1 MHKRSV
7 SFGEDGKKIVHSSS
21 SSDILTPRST
31 ENSPRNDKSRSLSPR
46 SIKSILVQKFNNKP
60 EGKKPVQV
68 RSDNFQTIY
77 DEYGRK
83 LSNNH
88 YEMFECV
95 VNDNLEGLKKY
106 IDACDYTG
114 ADIITIKKFAIKEDR
129 KEILDYLSTL
139 SC

>member
-7 SFGEDGKKIVHSSS
+7 SFGEENKKIVHSSS

-31 ENSPRNDKSRSLSPR
+31 ESSPRGDKSRSLSPR
-46 SIKSILVQKFNNKP
+46 SIKSILVQKFSNKSD
-60 EGKKPVQV
+60 GKKPVQV
-68 RSDNFQTIY
+68 RSENFQTIY

-88 YEMFECV
+88 YEMFECAIT
-95 VNDNLEGLKKY
+95 DNLEGLKKY
-106 IDACDYTG
+106 IDIGDYTE
-114 ADIITIKKFAIKEDR
+114 ADILTIKKFAIKEDK
-129 KEILDYLSTL
+129 KEILDYLNTI